1 MITTVTNF
9 LLTGMILQVD
19 IQGHRNWGLPYLNPP
34 QKKNTYLKHR
44 EHLSFGMVAWM
55 LIGTELFVLT
65 FCLNKLRECEQ
76 IR

>member
-19 IQGHRNWGLPYLNPP
+19 IQGHRNWGLPYPDP
-34 QKKNTYLKHR
+34 KKNLPQTPWTPHFRY
-44 EHLSFGMVAWM
+44 GAWM
-55 LIGTELFVLT
+55 LIGTERSFVLA
-65 FCLNKLRECEQ
+65 FVFLNKLRECEQ